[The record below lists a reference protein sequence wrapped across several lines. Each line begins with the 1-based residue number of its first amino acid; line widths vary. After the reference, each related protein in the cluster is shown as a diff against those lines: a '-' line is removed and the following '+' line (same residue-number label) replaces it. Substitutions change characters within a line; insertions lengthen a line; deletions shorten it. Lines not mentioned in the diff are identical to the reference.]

1 MNSSQGFTLVE
12 MMVSITISSLLSV
25 AIVSSFSTQS
35 VLFLSHSKRMQA
47 TEDGREV
54 FEVITRLLQ
63 QAHQN
68 SIVITQ
74 NTSSDIQI
82 DFTLPSGYPIWP
94 NTISPY
100 DKNAVRI
107 RWTGGAVTSANT
119 KTINQITVANASD
132 IGSLN
137 SSTAMPLAGSADH
150 LNTRISQLALATLGG
165 GTYYKLDLSSEVG
178 RDKFAIKNTFS
189 GLVLPRN

>member
-1 MNSSQGFTLVE
+1 MNSNQGFSLVE
-12 MMVSITISSLLSV
+12 MMVSITISSMLSV

-35 VLFLSHSKRMQA
+35 ALFLSHTKRLQA
-47 TEDGREV
+47 TEDGREA

-68 SIVITQ
+68 SITITE

-94 NTISPY
+94 NTVSPY

-107 RWTGGAVTSANT
+107 HWNGDASTTTGTA
-119 KTINQITVANASD
+119 NQITIANASNLTNL
-132 IGSLN
+132 G
-137 SSTAMPLAGSADH
+137 SSTATPLAGSAGH
-150 LNTRISQLALATLGG
+150 SNTGISQLALASLGG
-165 GTYYKLDLSSEVG
+165 GAYYKLDLSSKVG
-178 RDKFAIKNTFS
+178 INSYAIRNSFTS
-189 GLVLPRN
+189 LILPRN